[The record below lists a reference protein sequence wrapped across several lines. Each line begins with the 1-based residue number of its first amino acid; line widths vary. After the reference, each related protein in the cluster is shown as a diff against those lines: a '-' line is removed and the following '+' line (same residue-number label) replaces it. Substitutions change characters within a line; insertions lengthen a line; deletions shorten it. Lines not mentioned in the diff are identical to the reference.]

1 MISRKRR
8 QGPETRRRPPSRQAP
23 AELPAAAPHS
33 AARSLSEY
41 ELQELREAGAL
52 TERQVDE
59 LLAADAT
66 EQHLDEL
73 LNGDPEPEIT
83 IGTLHHQAPG
93 VRVDRDSAP
102 APRLTIELVPSTCW
116 YSNVRSEAS
125 QADWNV
131 IRRAAY
137 RAAGYRCEV
146 CGRRGPQHPVECHES
161 WHYDE
166 RQLVQRLER
175 MIALCP
181 ACHQVKHLGHA
192 NTTAHGP
199 QARAHLADVNG
210 WSPQQTDRYIAEAF
224 ATWQRRSRNEW
235 QLDITALAD
244 YGVGTAASGGERE
257 IMG

>member
-1 MISRKRR
+1 MFSHKRR
-8 QGPETRRRPPSRQAP
+8 QGPATRRRPPPRQDR

-33 AARSLSEY
+33 AARSLGEY
-41 ELQELREAGAL
+41 ELQELLEAGAL
-52 TERQVDE
+52 TKRQVDE

-66 EQHLDEL
+66 EQELDEL

-83 IGTLHHQAPG
+83 IGTLQHQAA
-93 VRVDRDSAP
+93 VARVDLDSAP
-102 APRLTIELVPSTCW
+102 AARLTIELVPSTCW
-116 YSNVRSEAS
+116 YSNVRSEIS
-125 QADWNV
+125 QADWDV

-146 CGRRGPQHPVECHES
+146 CGGRGPQHPVECHES
-161 WHYDE
+161 WHYDDQ
-166 RQLVQRLER
+166 QLVQRLER

-181 ACHQVKHLGHA
+181 PCHQVKHLGHA
-192 NTTAHGP
+192 NITGHSA

-224 ATWQRRSRNEW
+224 ETWQRRSRNEW

-244 YGVGTAASGGERE
+244 YGITTHD
-257 IMG
+257 